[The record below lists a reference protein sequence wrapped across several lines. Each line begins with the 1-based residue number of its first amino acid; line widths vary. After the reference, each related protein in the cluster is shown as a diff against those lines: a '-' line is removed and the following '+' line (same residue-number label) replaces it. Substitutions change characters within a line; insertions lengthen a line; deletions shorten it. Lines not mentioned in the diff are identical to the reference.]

1 MRRAGWAI
9 ALVALMAFAGVLW
22 ARDLI
27 GQVAAIATGM
37 LGLVTAEPAAT
48 PAPPLHDG
56 WEAVVTIGLIL
67 LWIVFTLVVPR
78 HRFLRPLGINGSFS
92 ASSAVLATLGI
103 ATFVVLL
110 FASIAPIRLPGL
122 LMVGTAASIALI
134 VIVLRR
140 LSEEAPNTIES
151 DDSIET
157 DSAPGP
163 IRLLLLLVTGVALAL
178 LVWVLARDIGY
189 LAFFRP
195 DAAGDEAYFWWRST
209 EQLFRLGYYDYM
221 SSFDVAEYLPGYPL
235 LGNFLIGWVPGA
247 LFPAAGRALPFLF
260 GFSALWILLRGTV
273 TRRSLLSPTAG
284 VYYILGYVVLFNHT
298 WIHSLFFELWYGE
311 AFATVIFALILIL
324 LDHARRESSGA
335 RDWKLL
341 GLLGFG
347 LGSIAVLTKPPLSFL
362 LLPAILPTLVIAG
375 WLSHRARGLMR
386 PFLLTVAAIALGA
399 FLTQS
404 LWGAQLRM
412 FGQSSLYS
420 IDLGALLTFH
430 PEGAFSSLVPYFIGG
445 YKEVWV
451 VFILATVLALLHDWR
466 RFLPFWLVSLG
477 MVGSILVL
485 YLGQWSTVE
494 HESGARYILHGA
506 YGWILF
512 SLGALGPP
520 ITQTVRGWT
529 SRSTLLQVRR
539 RLGMGGAERGK
550 AGP

>member
-1 MRRAGWAI
+1 MHRAVWAV
-9 ALVALMAFAGVLW
+9 ALVALMAFAGGLW

-27 GQVAAIATGM
+27 GQVAAIARGV
-37 LGLVTAEPAAT
+37 LGLVTAEPGAT
-48 PAPPLHDG
+48 PAPPLHGG

-67 LWIVFTLVVPR
+67 PWIVLTLAVPR
-78 HRFLRPLGINGSFS
+78 RRFLRPLGINGSFS
-92 ASSAVLATLGI
+92 ASSAVMAVLGVVM
-103 ATFVVLL
+103 FVVLL
-110 FASIAPIRLPGL
+110 TATIVPIRLPSL
-122 LMVGTAASIALI
+122 LILGTAASIA
-134 VIVLRR
+134 VVAIVLRR
-140 LSEEAPNTIES
+140 LPADASTPVES
-151 DDSIET
+151 GDSIET
-157 DSAPGP
+157 DPAPGP
-163 IRLLLLLVTGVALAL
+163 VRLLLRLVTGVALAL
-178 LVWVLARDIGY
+178 LVWVIARDIAY

-209 EQLFRLGYYDYM
+209 EELFRLGYYDYM

-284 VYYILGYVVLFNHT
+284 VYYILGYVLLFNHT

-324 LDHARRESSGA
+324 LDHARRETSGA

-347 LGSIAVLTKPPLSFL
+347 LGSIAVLTKPPLSYL

-375 WLSHRARGLMR
+375 WLSHRARVLTR

-404 LWGAQLRM
+404 LWGSQLQM
-412 FGQSSLYS
+412 FGRSPVYS
-420 IDLGALLTFH
+420 IDLSALLAFH
-430 PEGAFSSLVPYFIGG
+430 PEGAFSNLVPYFIGG

-451 VFILATVLALLHDWR
+451 IFILATVLALLHDWR

-477 MVGSILVL
+477 MVGSVFVL

-512 SLGALGPP
+512 SLGALGAP
-520 ITQTVRGWT
+520 ITQSIRSWT
-529 SRSTLLQVRR
+529 SRSTLLDIRR
-539 RLGMGGAERGK
+539 RLGMGNA
-550 AGP
+550 AP